1 MYKIDFWRAIFFPTD
16 SNLHNDKLL
25 NKQIYDYAKGDIFN
39 LTKHD

>member
-1 MYKIDFWRAIFFPTD
+1 MSKTDFKKSIFFPTD
-16 SNLHNDKLL
+16 SNIHNDKLL